1 MSSKFQY
8 VLVVTVN
15 QANRVPSNLCVGAV
29 FRQQTKTETSNET
42 IAHYLVFQ
50 IFVWT
55 EDLIK
60 LLLEN

>member
-50 IFVWT
+50 IFV
-55 EDLIK
+55 
-60 LLLEN
+60 

>member
-1 MSSKFQY
+1 MSPKFQY

-15 QANRVPSNLCVGAV
+15 QANRVPCNLCVGAV
-29 FRQQTKTETSNET
+29 LRQQTKNETNNET

-50 IFVWT
+50 IFVST